1 MVSCLAVV
9 TAAVTLLNIPQHN
22 PDMKVTSKT
31 CHFYNQFN
39 IKWKQWFLFLLKV
52 TEQNFQ
58 LLLFLEPPLDKNG
71 TTTAPAI
78 EKSLTAQCICLGSEW
93 QRNRRMD
100 RTEVCIYMWFYL
112 WYMWSDLCTGIYRNG
127 SLVVDGLICCIHQRI
142 HKTFLAV
149 TLNERFWCFL
159 GFI

>member
-58 LLLFLEPPLDKNG
+58 LLFLEPPLDKNG

-93 QRNRRMD
+93 QGNRRMD
-100 RTEVCIYMWFYL
+100 RTEVCIYIYTQAYIEMAALSLMVSFAVTGRLHSSEGSQDIKVPRSHFEWENL
-112 WYMWSDLCTGIYRNG
+112 MLLGIY
-127 SLVVDGLICCIHQRI
+127 LVI
-142 HKTFLAV
+142 
-149 TLNERFWCFL
+149 
-159 GFI
+159 